1 MLNQRYAPEE
11 KSFTLTILQK
21 WHNNKTSNAHQIVK
35 PLDGILI
42 DAFNF
47 CIWDLRSYQSQA
59 SHDVGY
65 LYNWCTSEIKQ

>member
-35 PLDGILI
+35 PLDGILMN
-42 DAFNF
+42 AFNF
-47 CIWDLRSYQSQA
+47 CIRGLRSYQSQA

-65 LYNWCTSEIKQ
+65 IYI